1 MTIGLGLKL
10 LLGYHFSLTLGALIE
25 LRTVFVMLVTL
36 RQIHILEELGDW
48 PRNNIK
54 GPYNMLQ
61 SNKEDSHR

>member
-48 PRNNIK
+48 SRNNIK

-61 SNKEDSHR
+61 SNKEDSHK